1 MLSPKE
7 AYHIKLLFIVNSWG
21 IICSQLKTIKIAV
34 SLLPAA
40 TKLGQGNVFTGV
52 CDSVHGRD
60 LPQCMLGCQPPPDQA
75 DPPEPGRPPWDQA
88 DPPGPETPPQTGQAT
103 PLDKADTPIPGR
115 PPRDQRPPR
124 TRQTP
129 PLGSRRQH
137 TVNERPVRILL
148 ECILVY
154 CTFIIFDK
162 MPPKPR
168 ENSNLIVIHL
178 WKKPCTMLL
187 CPTVTQ
193 PLST

>member
-1 MLSPKE
+1 MH
-7 AYHIKLLFIVNSWG
+7 AG
-21 IICSQLKTIKIAV
+21 M
-34 SLLPAA
+34 PA
-40 TKLGQGNVFTGV
+40 
-52 CDSVHGRD
+52 
-60 LPQCMLGCQPPPDQA
+60 PPLDQA

-88 DPPGPETPPQTGQAT
+88 DPRDQRPPPQTGQAT
-103 PLDKADTPIPGR
+103 PPGQGRHPPRPGR
-115 PPRDQRPPR
+115 PPGTRDPR
-124 TRQTP
+124 TRQT

-178 WKKPCTMLL
+178 WKKLCTMLL
-187 CPTVTQ
+187 CPAVTQ

>member
-1 MLSPKE
+1 MILS
-7 AYHIKLLFIVNSWG
+7 IGG
-21 IICSQLKTIKIAV
+21 ICLSACWDASPPPWTRQTPPNQADPPGTRQTPGTRDPPHKR
-34 SLLPAA
+34 
-40 TKLGQGNVFTGV
+40 
-52 CDSVHGRD
+52 GRPPPLD
-60 LPQCMLGCQPPPDQA
+60 KADTPPDQA
-75 DPPEPGRPPWDQA
+75 DPP
-88 DPPGPETPPQTGQAT
+88 
-103 PLDKADTPIPGR
+103 
-115 PPRDQRPPR
+115 RDQRPPGPGR
-124 TRQTP
+124 P

-178 WKKPCTMLL
+178 WKKLCTMLL
-187 CPTVTQ
+187 CPAVTQ